1 MSPIEHRVWVAI
13 LYRALRDMVSENPR
27 VRDEATTY
35 LTRESKDLSIVCDH
49 ADIEI
54 TKIIQA
60 ARHLQDLPAN
70 QGIVYIEK
78 LLNEGDDR
86 E

>member
-1 MSPIEHRVWVAI
+1 MSEDH
-13 LYRALRDMVSENPR
+13 R
-27 VRDEATTY
+27 VRDEATAY
-35 LTRESKDLSIVCDH
+35 LTHQSKDLSIVCDH